1 MKFARLLVLV
11 VVVGIASAL
20 SAEPGDAP
28 AAVRV
33 AKNVTYATVGG
44 EDLKLDLA
52 IPPGPGPHP
61 AVVLFHGGAWRYG
74 SRADL
79 SRRLVGDDGKAG
91 PSLLELV
98 AARGYVAAS
107 VGYRLAP
114 KHKFPAQLDDARA
127 AVRFLRRNATTYH
140 IDPDRI
146 GAGGF
151 SAGGHIALL
160 LGLADPDDPPGGPSS
175 RPGAVASFFGPADLS
190 RYAATPGI
198 EACYM
203 VPWLGPDCRTD
214 AEVYRRASPICHAS
228 ADDPPVLL
236 VHGTADL
243 IVPVLHSELLL
254 DKLRA
259 AGVTAELLTVKG
271 GGHGWAGPDLTRTT
285 AAALDFLDEHLKGK
299 K

>member
-1 MKFARLLVLV
+1 MKAARLLAFFGAAL
-11 VVVGIASAL
+11 APAL
-20 SAEPGDAP
+20 SAADPGP
-28 AAVRV
+28 GSPAVR
-33 AKNVTYATVGG
+33 ATKNVTYSSVGD

-52 IPPGPGPHP
+52 VPPGPGPHP
-61 AVVLFHGGAWRYG
+61 AVVLFHGGAWKGG

-79 SRRLVGDDGKAG
+79 SRRIPDEDGKPG
-91 PSLLELV
+91 PSWVEAV

-107 VGYRLAP
+107 VQYRLAP

-127 AVRFLRRNATTYH
+127 AVRFLRRNAATYG

-160 LGLADPDDPPGGPSS
+160 LGLTDPDDPPGGPSS
-175 RPGAVASFFGPADLS
+175 RVRAVVDFFGPTDVG

-198 EACYM
+198 ESAYI
-203 VPWLGPDCRTD
+203 VPWLGREARTD
-214 AEVYRRASPICHAS
+214 PAVYRRASPVSHVS

-243 IVPVLHSELLL
+243 IVPVIHSELLY

-259 AGVTAELLTVKG
+259 AGVTAEFVKVKG
-271 GGHGWAGPDLTRTT
+271 EGHGWTGRAAGDSTE
-285 AAALDFLDEHLKGK
+285 AAIKFLDEHLKGSK
-299 K
+299 